1 MALLPFILP
10 FIPLFLEFDMT
21 SYLIKASQTSH
32 LLCIS
37 RIPDSQ
43 YSNLYQAL
51 CCGATIPQNS
61 PVMLLFR
68 HLGLVHL
75 LVVSG
80 LHLVLIEKAIV
91 LALGWAGPVAKKS
104 YLFLLPFVFI
114 CRFQPPVVRAFL
126 QICVGKLNSGFHLF
140 WGRSLLSLISGVIG
154 VVLFP
159 QWLISLSFQLSFGA
173 SLIASLP
180 ISNWKKAIAF
190 YIGLSPFLATLGAA
204 HPFSLLVNIALTLIT
219 AVPLL
224 VISWTIWFFPPLE
237 SLLSRLTG
245 VILSILDQVAQ
256 WIPLPLQ
263 PLRIQLNHWSWAWL
277 LFLFGVCFTWEIV
290 RLRRSI

>member
-1 MALLPFILP
+1 MALLPLILP
-10 FIPLFLEFDMT
+10 FIPLFLEYDMAG
-21 SYLIKASQTSH
+21 YLAKASQSSH
-32 LLCIS
+32 LLCLS
-37 RIPDSQ
+37 RIPNSQ

-51 CCGATIPQNS
+51 CCGAAIPQNS

-91 LALGWAGPVAKKS
+91 LALGWAGPVSKKS

-126 QICVGKLNSGFHLF
+126 QVCVGKLNSFFHLF
-140 WGRSLLSLISGVIG
+140 WSRSLLTLISGVLG

-173 SLIASLP
+173 SLMACLP

-190 YIGLSPFLATLGAA
+190 YIGLYPFLATLGAA

-237 SLLSRLTG
+237 SPLSGLTV

-263 PLRIQLNHWSWAWL
+263 PVRIQLNHWSWAWL
-277 LFLFGVCFTWEIV
+277 LFLFGVCFAWEIV
-290 RLRRSI
+290 RLRRSV

>member
-1 MALLPFILP
+1 MALLTFILP
-10 FIPLFLEFDMT
+10 VIPLFLEFDMT
-21 SYLIKASQTSH
+21 SYLTKASQTSH

-37 RIPDSQ
+37 RVPDSQ

-51 CCGATIPQNS
+51 CCGASIPQNS

-91 LALGWAGPVAKKS
+91 LALGWAGPVSKKS

-126 QICVGKLNSGFHLF
+126 QVCVGKLNSFFHLF
-140 WGRSLLSLISGVIG
+140 WSRSLLTLISGVLSI
-154 VVLFP
+154 VLFP

-173 SLIASLP
+173 SLIACLP

-190 YIGLSPFLATLGAA
+190 YIGLYPFLATLGAA

-237 SLLSRLTG
+237 SPLSRLTG

-263 PLRIQLNHWSWAWL
+263 PVRIQLNHWSWAWL
-277 LFLFGVCFTWEIV
+277 LFLFGVCFAWEIV
-290 RLRRSI
+290 RLRRSV

>member
-1 MALLPFILP
+1 
-10 FIPLFLEFDMT
+10 MT
-21 SYLIKASQTSH
+21 SYLTKASQTSH
-32 LLCIS
+32 FLCIS

-43 YSNLYQAL
+43 YSSLYQAL
-51 CCGATIPQNS
+51 CCGAAIPQNS

-104 YLFLLPFVFI
+104 YLFLFPIVFI
-114 CRFQPPVVRAFL
+114 CRFQPPIVRAFL
-126 QICVGKLNSGFHLF
+126 HICVGKLNSEFHLN
-140 WGRSLLSLISGVIG
+140 WGRSLLTLISGMIG

-159 QWLISLSFQLSFGA
+159 QWLTSLSFQLSFGA
-173 SLIASLP
+173 SLIACLP

-204 HPFSLLVNIALTLIT
+204 HPFSLLVNIALTLIA

-224 VISWTIWFFPPLE
+224 AISWTIWFSPPLE
-237 SLLSRLTG
+237 SLLSKLTD
-245 VILSILDQVAQ
+245 VILLLLDQVAQ
-256 WIPLPLQ
+256 WIPVPLQ

-277 LFLFGVCFTWEIV
+277 LFLFGVCFTWEIL
-290 RLRRSI
+290 RLRRSV